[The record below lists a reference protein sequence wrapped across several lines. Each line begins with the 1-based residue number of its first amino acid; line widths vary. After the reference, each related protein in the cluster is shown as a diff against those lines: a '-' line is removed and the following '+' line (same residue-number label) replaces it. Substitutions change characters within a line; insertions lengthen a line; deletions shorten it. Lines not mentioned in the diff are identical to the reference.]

1 MSSHALSIALIG
13 HPRFWIDAQ
22 PLLIKS
28 RKAEALLGYLSLCPG
43 NTVAR
48 ATVTGLL
55 WGDKPEAQAR
65 ASLRQTIHLL
75 NKLFHEKGFTGFVAR
90 KSEILL
96 VPNGYCADVLGLLN
110 SIANDEA
117 LPPILL
123 EQMLAA
129 DQILAGFDDLGEPYS
144 VWLRVQRQTLHDRI
158 RLGLEERLARTHDMD
173 DRLQLSQ
180 ALLNVDPSHEPACR
194 TMMEIRARRGDQAG
208 ALSAYNNLYQYLDEI
223 FDSEPTEQTQQLVA
237 EIKLGG
243 LTETTAESGL
253 PPATMGVRSDLAAE
267 AASLDVRPR
276 IVIDDVEIA
285 SLSGSKGFVASV
297 FRHDL
302 ISRMVRFREWSVL
315 DKNPLSDEM
324 ADIPF
329 YRLTSSGYV
338 RDDKIKLSLALR
350 DMRNGD
356 YVWGYNYEIDADSVF
371 DLQQQIVAQIALG
384 VNVHVSKQQLARSQS
399 VPMPSL
405 DHYHRWLLAQS
416 HHFRHLPADFEQA
429 VAIYRTLVDEQ
440 PSFAP
445 AYSSYAQT
453 LNSRHLVYV
462 GEHRSEPTLEWA
474 RLLAQTAQNIDPFDS
489 RSHLCAAWNAML
501 SDRFDDAE
509 THLRMAY
516 DLNENDPWTVASVAT
531 GLAFCG
537 CTDLARPMAKRAQE
551 LGFLTSPVQWGYFTG
566 LWFLCGDYE
575 AAVSA
580 YRKSG
585 GGFFHAIPWGI
596 AALAEVGE
604 TAAAAE
610 DCEALYEKASE
621 RWTVEEPPS
630 RKHVVEWLA
639 QCFPVADS
647 AARDHL
653 IDGLA
658 GAGLE
663 SE

>member
-1 MSSHALSIALIG
+1 MELIG
-13 HPRFWIDAQ
+13 HPRFWIDAR

-43 NTVAR
+43 NAVAR

-55 WGDKPEAQAR
+55 WGDKPEPQAR

-75 NKLFHEKGFTGFVAR
+75 NKLFQDNGFTGFVAR

-96 VPNGYCADVLGLLN
+96 LPDGFRSDILELLR
-110 SIANDEA
+110 AVTDGEA
-117 LPPILL
+117 LPPMLL
-123 EQMLAA
+123 EQTLAA
-129 DQILAGFDDLGEPYS
+129 EQILAGFDDLGEPYS

-158 RLGLEERLARTHDMD
+158 RIGLEQRLAQAGDAD
-173 DRLQLSQ
+173 ERLQLSH

-194 TMMEIRARRGDQAG
+194 VTMEIRARRGDQAG
-208 ALSAYNNLYQYLDEI
+208 ALNAYNNLYRYLDEN

-237 EIKLGG
+237 EIKLGE
-243 LTETTAESGL
+243 LTELPAEPAAL
-253 PPATMGVRSDLAAE
+253 PATVG
-267 AASLDVRPR
+267 ASADPIVVPARFDVRPR
-276 IVIDDVEIA
+276 IIIDDVEIA
-285 SLSGSKGFVASV
+285 SLSGSKSFVASV

-315 DKNPLSDEM
+315 DKFPSAGET
-324 ADIPF
+324 AETPT

-338 RDDKIKLSLALR
+338 SDDKVKLSLALR

-371 DLQQQIVAQIALG
+371 ELQQQIVAQIALG
-384 VNVHVSKQQLARSQS
+384 VNVHVSQQQLARSQAA
-399 VPMPSL
+399 PIPSL

-416 HHFRHLPADFEQA
+416 HHFKHLPADFEQA
-429 VAIYRTLVDEQ
+429 VAIYRTLVEEQ

-462 GEHRSEPTLEWA
+462 GEHRSQTTLERA
-474 RLLAQTAQNIDPFDS
+474 RLLAQSAQNIDPFDS

-501 SDRFDDAE
+501 TDRFNDAE
-509 THLRMAY
+509 SHLRMAY

-537 CTDLARPMAKRAQE
+537 RTDLAKPMALRAQE

-575 AAVSA
+575 AAVEA
-580 YRKSG
+580 YRKCGS
-585 GGFFHAIPWGI
+585 GFFYAMPWGI
-596 AALAEVGE
+596 AALAELGE
-604 TAAAAE
+604 SAAAVE
-610 DCEALYEKASE
+610 DCEALLDKASK
-621 RWTVEEPPS
+621 RWTLDEPAN
-630 RKHVVEWLA
+630 RKHVADWLA
-639 QCFPVADS
+639 QCFPVADA